1 MSYYVHF
8 QFGKAAYICTK
19 KMNSFLPDDLIRE
32 TQNNQA
38 LLLYFFNNQCAPCLS
53 LRPKVEQLLHDEF
66 PLMKLVMIDSSA
78 RPEANAHFGVFA
90 NPTLLVYFEG
100 NEFFRLSKYVSVQQ
114 LQETINR
121 PYNLLF
127 R

>member
-1 MSYYVHF
+1 
-8 QFGKAAYICTK
+8 
-19 KMNSFLPDDLIRE
+19 MNSFLPDDLIRE

-53 LRPKVEQLLHDEF
+53 LRPKVEQLLHDVF
-66 PLMKLVMIDSSA
+66 PLMKLVMVDSSA

-127 R
+127 S